1 MICKSTY
8 QFDSGFSAHVCHRA
22 EDGKSVVRIND
33 ENDIEVMEIVV
44 DDMGGAV
51 IQGVAASAVHGYL
64 RGRDDGRHQMQDV
77 VTRAAQNAWRE

>member
-8 QFDSGFSAHVCHRA
+8 QFDSGFSAHVCRHA
-22 EDGKSVVRIND
+22 EDGKYVVRIND
-33 ENDIEVMEIVV
+33 EDDVEVMEIVT
-44 DDMGGAV
+44 DMTGAV
-51 IQGVAASAVHGYL
+51 VEGIAASAVHGYL

>member
-8 QFDSGFSAHVCHRA
+8 SFDSGFSAHVCRRD
-22 EDGKSVVRIND
+22 DGKSVVRIND
-33 ENDIEVMEIVV
+33 EDDVEVMEIVV
-44 DDMGGAV
+44 DDVGSATL
-51 IQGVAASAVHGYL
+51 QGIAAAAVHGYL